1 MDSVRYT
8 ARNFYANNR
17 NAIGNF
23 IYILAFLL
31 LLYLVYVYLLADPGL
46 ERYVVKIPMTNL
58 VYGLKGNASSA
69 ALPVAG
75 DGAGNN
81 ESSKTR
87 FCINYDDTAKDPVR
101 NPRLRILEGGDF
113 TFSWWMYI
121 NAWNNAKTNVI
132 KPVICISDPN
142 VSSLQMG
149 KDSAYIMSTFL
160 YPNETKLGIRFQTKP
175 TDSQALTWINNF
187 TDASNNPAIATQS
200 VSNGHNSPVCDI
212 SDIDMQR
219 WINITCVVSGRVVD
233 VYYDGKLNR
242 SCVLPGPVM
251 GSSGNSPQ
259 YANTSL
265 SGGFNGYLNS
275 LFFAGMALTPDRIY
289 AIYQAGPG
297 GQGGWLSSLGSLMPS
312 TTGINLAYSGYP
324 NTSY

>member
-1 MDSVRYT
+1 MDSIRYT
-8 ARNFYANNR
+8 ARNFYASNR

-23 IYILAFLL
+23 IYILAFAL
-31 LLYLVYVYLLADPGL
+31 LLYLVYVYMLADPAN
-46 ERYVVKIPMTNL
+46 ERYVVKIPITSL

-69 ALPVAG
+69 ALPVSG
-75 DGAGNN
+75 NGADSGVQ
-81 ESSKTR
+81 KTKY
-87 FCINYDDTAKDPVR
+87 CINYDDTAKNPAK

-132 KPVICISDPN
+132 KPIICVSDSN
-142 VSSLQMG
+142 VSNLQMG
-149 KDSAYIMSTFL
+149 KESAYIMSTFL
-160 YPNETKLGIRFQTKP
+160 YPNETKLGIRLQTRP
-175 TDSQALTWINNF
+175 TDSDALTWINNF
-187 TDASNNPAIATQS
+187 TDASTNPASAAQS
-200 VSNGHNSPVCDI
+200 VTNRQNSPVCDI
-212 SDIDMQR
+212 IDIDMQR
-219 WINITCVVSGRVVD
+219 WINITIVVSGRVVD

-275 LFFAGMALTPDRIY
+275 LFFAGTALTPDRIY
-289 AIYQAGPG
+289 AIYQAGPE
-297 GQGGWLSSLGSLMPS
+297 GQGGWFSSLGSFLPG
-312 TTGINLAYSGYP
+312 TTGINLAYTT
-324 NTSY
+324 NN